1 MQGNRNEQIQSHHRV
16 VDGTFTAGRLAVG
29 AALILCAIGFAAP
42 GFAQTVATVEL
53 TGEPSSTG
61 LSGFPGSKF
70 TLGNPDSS
78 SRALVAVLSRERS
91 DEPCFVS
98 IGWEDVNQSGTNDAV
113 SKDLCGG
120 NGPSSG
126 TMGGTYANT
135 GGAANRVFITGA
147 QVCMNKD
154 DDRIKGIHLHG
165 QRITDEGALVDFGP
179 DQQDARTNCHQDH
192 WKRWVNCPAGQV
204 ATAAIIHF
212 EAGNTPR
219 SWTGIGLQCRSLRIT
234 GNSAPATPATDTPAS
249 SSSKGLEELID
260 CSDTEEKDMRAVAWN
275 IADDWRN
282 FSSSIENATGIKMGS
297 CIEERFSVNGKVE
310 CVHKEK
316 CKQDGDKCRL
326 GFGAG
331 LGKKIKIY
339 QTFFDNIQSMPQ
351 ADRRAC
357 YAALMTHEFS
367 HTCEHYAESGP
378 ESRAMAAF
386 DYWKGR
392 FPVSSGLKVDD
403 DCGLND

>member
-1 MQGNRNEQIQSHHRV
+1 MQENRNEQAQ
-16 VDGTFTAGRLAVG
+16 FTAGRLAVS
-29 AALILCAIGFAAP
+29 AALILCAIGFTTP
-42 GFAQTVATVEL
+42 GFAQAVATVEL

-61 LSGFPGSKF
+61 ISGFPGSKF
-70 TLGNPDSS
+70 TLGDPDSS

-98 IGWEDVNQSGTNDAV
+98 VGWEDVNHSGTNDAV
-113 SKDLCGG
+113 TKDLCGG

-135 GGAANRVFITGA
+135 GGTANRVFITGA
-147 QVCMNKD
+147 QICMNKD

-234 GNSAPATPATDTPAS
+234 GHSASADTADTADTPAS
-249 SSSKGLEELID
+249 SSSKGLKELID

-275 IADDWRN
+275 IADDWQN
-282 FSSSIENATGIKMGS
+282 FSRSIESATGINMGS
-297 CIEERFSVNGKVE
+297 CIQERFSANGKVE

-316 CKQDGDKCRL
+316 CKQDGVKCKL

-331 LGKKIKIY
+331 LGTKIKIF

>member
-1 MQGNRNEQIQSHHRV
+1 MQKNWY
-16 VDGTFTAGRLAVG
+16 GRLVVS
-29 AALILCAIGFAAP
+29 AASLICAIAFTTP
-42 GFAQTVATVEL
+42 SFAQAVAAVEL

-61 LSGFPGSKF
+61 LTGFPGSKF
-70 TLGNPDSS
+70 TLGDPDSS
-78 SRALVAVLSRERS
+78 SRALVGVLSRERS

-98 IGWEDVNQSGTNDAV
+98 VGWEDVNQFSTNGALT
-113 SKDLCGG
+113 KDLCGG

-135 GGAANRVFITGA
+135 GGTANRVFVTGA

-165 QRITDEGALVDFGP
+165 KRITDDGTLVDFGP
-179 DQQDARTNCHQDH
+179 DAQDSRTNCHQDH
-192 WKRWVNCPAGQV
+192 WKRWVNCPTGQI
-204 ATAAIIHF
+204 ATAAIIHY

-219 SWTGIGLQCRSLRIT
+219 SWTGIELRCRSLRVT
-234 GNSAPATPATDTPAS
+234 GTSSPAEPTTS
-249 SSSKGLEELID
+249 SSSKGLAELID

-275 IADDWRN
+275 IADDWSN
-282 FSSSIENATGIKMGS
+282 FSKAIENASGTNMGS
-297 CIEERFSVNGKVE
+297 CIEKRFSEDGKVE

-316 CKQDGDKCRL
+316 CKQDGNKCRL
-326 GFGAG
+326 GFGGG
-331 LGKKIKIY
+331 LGSKIKIY

-378 ESRAMAAF
+378 ESRAEAAF

-392 FPVSSGLKVDD
+392 FPVSSGLTVDG

>member
-1 MQGNRNEQIQSHHRV
+1 M
-16 VDGTFTAGRLAVG
+16 DGMLATGRLVVG
-29 AALILCAIGFAAP
+29 AASILCAIGFTTP
-42 GFAQTVATVEL
+42 SFAQSVAAVEL

-70 TLGNPDSS
+70 TLGDPDSG

-98 IGWEDVNQSGTNDAV
+98 IGWEDVNQSGTSDAV
-113 SKDLCGG
+113 TKDLCGG

-126 TMGGTYANT
+126 TMGGTYGPAD
-135 GGAANRVFITGA
+135 RVFITGA

-154 DDRIKGIHLHG
+154 DDRIKGIHLRG
-165 QRITDEGALVDFGP
+165 RRINDAGVLVDFGP
-179 DQQDARTNCHQDH
+179 DEQDSRTNCHQDH
-192 WKRWVNCPAGQV
+192 WKRWVNCPEGQI

-219 SWTGIGLQCRSLRIT
+219 SWTGIGLQCRSLRVT
-234 GNSAPATPATDTPAS
+234 GTSSPAETTTSS
-249 SSSKGLEELID
+249 SSSKGLAEVID
-260 CSDTEEKDMRAVAWN
+260 CNDTEEKDMRAVAWN
-275 IADDWRN
+275 IADDWSN
-282 FSSSIENATGIKMGS
+282 FSKSIENATGINMGS
-297 CIEERFSVNGKVE
+297 CIQDRFSANGKVE
-310 CVHKEK
+310 CVHEEK
-316 CKQDGDKCRL
+316 CKQDGAKCKL

-331 LGKKIKIY
+331 LGSKIKIY
-339 QTFFDNIQSMPQ
+339 QTFFDNISSMPQ

-378 ESRAMAAF
+378 EARAVAAF

-392 FPVSSGLKVDD
+392 FPVSSDLKVDA